1 MDGVGSDPI
10 YNPLVIGATNV
21 PWAIDAGIVR
31 WFVSRI
37 YIPLPDLPARI
48 YLIKNLLEKDK
59 KFLGDK
65 V

>member
-21 PWAIDAGIVR
+21 PWTLDAAILR
-31 WFVSRI
+31 WFVSWI
-37 YIPLPDLPARI
+37 LIPLPDEPARK

-59 KFLGDK
+59 KLLGDK